1 MVENSDRGI
10 FTYTLGGGVSVTKAL
25 WDGPLLITRKVGE
38 GGGGK
43 GRGGEE
49 LLLVRLFPTPSD
61 LQEFFSTLTGIS
73 IFAFTP

>member
-1 MVENSDRGI
+1 MLN
-10 FTYTLGGGVSVTKAL
+10 L
-25 WDGPLLITRKVGE
+25 WLILRMLQ
-38 GGGGK
+38 GGGK